1 MFKRRTLLSTSLL
14 VPAATIAVRTKSWA
28 DKPAAA
34 TLPATVKSHTAPY
47 PTIGKIERL
56 DPGFD
61 KYVPAD
67 AKIEVLAEGFDWIEG
82 PLWMKNGGYLLFS
95 EIPLNSIYKWDAK
108 HGVSLFLQPSGYF
121 GDRTDLKEPGSNA
134 LGLSKKGELI
144 LCEHGE
150 RRLAKLK
157 SLAKPSAGQTVIADS
172 YEGKRFNSP
181 NDLIVHSSG
190 DIFFTDP
197 PYGLSKKG
205 GAPASEMDDPDKK
218 LTFQGVYKVDGKGT
232 VTLLHEGL
240 ERPNGIGLS
249 PDEKILYVANSHRP
263 RPIIM
268 AFDVTADRKLEKPR
282 VFFDGT
288 AMLAKNPDLKGSF
301 DGLTVAADGTLFASG
316 PGGILV
322 ITPAGKHLGTFS
334 SGEPMSNCD
343 FGGPKGTTLFV
354 TSDMYLVKIET
365 STKGRGF

>member
-61 KYVPAD
+61 KYVPTD

-316 PGGILV
+316 PGGILI
-322 ITPAGKHLGTFS
+322 ITAAGKHLGTIS